1 MDRTGGGP
9 RPEPTLKHA
18 GSAVEMAR
26 PQPER
31 QGPGDG
37 GGGPSPPPP
46 SPIPP
51 DPKDST
57 RGTSQGGVGGVQQ
70 GPRKASGKGAAR
82 QEHDFTVGKLYWFL
96 YTDPGAYAYARGQ
109 FFCGKA
115 KRVTQHNV
123 TWEWCDGEGTAT
135 REVETL
141 QQQGTEA
148 LNAAEADLVASNNK
162 LTKAQTR
169 TLIRKDSGTTHAQPV
184 VSFFKEGNLYWI
196 RKVARKRGGNVNDVF
211 AARITAAGDS
221 RISWE
226 WLADKVC
233 GNRDPKTLQEQGATE
248 LTQTELRHVDVDAA
262 FSRGQVLD
270 RIARGETEGLQGLGS
285 TRRPA
290 TRCLAGFS
298 NFNNE
303 SKWDVLLDVWLPKFD
318 PNVLLIRRIDSEAA
332 TGDAKELFVQCIR
345 AITNLTEQYGDK
357 DLQGNYVR
365 EQMHGQLTMLA
376 LVLPILLLRYNR
388 LDTAEERRKKVI
400 TRCRQFLRGDWR
412 SLVATAEAELKEAN
426 LHFAKKMA
434 GAQGEPGQ
442 EKLSVRH
449 ERALEQAR
457 KGNLS
462 RAMNL
467 MRSPGISKDSEEAIT
482 ANLHSLHPREDFDTS
497 GMKHPGD
504 PRRHPRA
511 GTFDFVDGAWLNKQL
526 KRSRKGTAVDLFG
539 WDMKEMWAGVQEDQQ
554 LLDQAARVFFRP
566 IAEGYLPVRY
576 RDLLAGG
583 RLVALSKFPKPGVRP
598 ICVGNAWRRLV
609 AKGLLQMCH
618 ESIENFFQHRHVRA
632 LQFGGSTK
640 MGQPTCFIF
649 YHALYKQF
657 LEECHLEGRHKI
669 PSWF

>member
-1 MDRTGGGP
+1 
-9 RPEPTLKHA
+9 
-18 GSAVEMAR
+18 
-26 PQPER
+26 
-31 QGPGDG
+31 
-37 GGGPSPPPP
+37 
-46 SPIPP
+46 
-51 DPKDST
+51 
-57 RGTSQGGVGGVQQ
+57 
-70 GPRKASGKGAAR
+70 
-82 QEHDFTVGKLYWFL
+82 
-96 YTDPGAYAYARGQ
+96 
-109 FFCGKA
+109 
-115 KRVTQHNV
+115 
-123 TWEWCDGEGTAT
+123 
-135 REVETL
+135 
-141 QQQGTEA
+141 
-148 LNAAEADLVASNNK
+148 
-162 LTKAQTR
+162 
-169 TLIRKDSGTTHAQPV
+169 
-184 VSFFKEGNLYWI
+184 
-196 RKVARKRGGNVNDVF
+196 
-211 AARITAAGDS
+211 
-221 RISWE
+221 
-226 WLADKVC
+226 
-233 GNRDPKTLQEQGATE
+233 
-248 LTQTELRHVDVDAA
+248 
-262 FSRGQVLD
+262 
-270 RIARGETEGLQGLGS
+270 
-285 TRRPA
+285 
-290 TRCLAGFS
+290 LAGFS

-318 PNVLLIRRIDSEAA
+318 PNVLLIWRIDSEAA

-388 LDTAEERRKKVI
+388 LDTAEERHKKVI

-449 ERALEQAR
+449 ERALEQAL

-462 RAMNL
+462 RA
-467 MRSPGISKDSEEAIT
+467 
-482 ANLHSLHPREDFDTS
+482 
-497 GMKHPGD
+497 
-504 PRRHPRA
+504 
-511 GTFDFVDGAWLNKQL
+511 FDFVDGTWLNKQL

-539 WDMKEMWAGVQEDQQ
+539 WDMKEMWVGVQEDQE

-618 ESIENFFQHRHVRA
+618 ESIENCFQHRHVRA

-640 MGQPTCFIF
+640 NGATNMF
-649 YHALYKQF
+649 
-657 LEECHLEGRHKI
+657 HLLSCI
-669 PSWF
+669 VQTVP